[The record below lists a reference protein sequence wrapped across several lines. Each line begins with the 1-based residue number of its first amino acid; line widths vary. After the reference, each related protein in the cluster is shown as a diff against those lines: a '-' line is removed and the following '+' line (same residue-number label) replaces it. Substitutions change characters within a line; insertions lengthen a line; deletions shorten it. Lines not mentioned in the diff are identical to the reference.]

1 MKRIIDV
8 MLGDGVGGGVGVG
21 TLRYDLQGRRE
32 SAAFEY
38 GAGWLG
44 APARF
49 ALGPTLPLQAG
60 PQFHRK
66 SQDGS
71 IFHAAI
77 SDTEPDGW
85 AKRVIMRDH
94 IKRRQELRREGKEE
108 AQPLNAL
115 DYLLAVDDFSRVGA
129 LRFRDEE
136 GLFQRAQEER
146 RRTAPP
152 LIELGHLL
160 SASRA
165 VEANNETAADLAYL
179 RGRGTSLGGMRPK
192 CTVIDEDGSL
202 SIGKFPSIADER
214 AVTKGEVLAL
224 TLARKAGIDAAT
236 ARIVQSEDLPVAL
249 VRRFDRQNNGHR
261 VMYVS
266 AATMLGVE
274 ATEPEEHT
282 YTEIVDAI
290 RVHGADARADIEE
303 LWRRIAFSIL
313 ITNVDDH
320 LRNHGFLHVDREF
333 WRLSPAFDINPSPDR
348 VRELKTWIAGHFSEE
363 FFFFLLAEDFA
374 RAPAV
379 GLQGKIVGADL
390 LPLVTGAQHLA
401 EHVQFMVDARMTCQP
416 FPGTMNLSTNS
427 NGIGLARLLV
437 GLQHAGIDRA
447 HADILEEPVQRPE
460 VVGQ

>member
-1 MKRIIDV
+1 MKRTIDV
-8 MLGDGVGGGVGVG
+8 LLGDGLQVG

-32 SAAFEY
+32 SSAFEY
-38 GAGWLG
+38 DAGWLG
-44 APARF
+44 DPSRF

-66 SQDGS
+66 SKDGS
-71 IFHAAI
+71 LFHAAI
-77 SDTEPDGW
+77 ADTEPDGW
-85 AKRVIMRDH
+85 ARRVIMRDH
-94 IKRRQELRREGKEE
+94 IKRRQELRREGKEKE

-129 LRFRDEE
+129 LRYRDEN
-136 GLFQRAQEER
+136 GVFQRAQEEG

-165 VEANNETAADLAYL
+165 VEANKETAADLAYL
-179 RGRGTSLGGMRPK
+179 RGRGTSLGGTRPK
-192 CTVIDEDGSL
+192 CTVIDDNGAL

-224 TLARKAGIDAAT
+224 TLARKAGINAAV

-249 VRRFDRQNNGHR
+249 IRRFDRHANGHR

-274 ATEPEEHT
+274 VTEPEEHT
-282 YTEIVDAI
+282 YSEIVDAI
-290 RVHGADARADIEE
+290 RVHGANAQADIEE

-320 LRNHGFLHVDREF
+320 LRNHGFLHEDREF
-333 WRLSPAFDINPSPDR
+333 WRLSPAFDINPSPER
-348 VRELKTWIAGHFSEE
+348 LRELKTWISENVGPDMTIDALMSVIAYFRIPKSRARE
-363 FFFFLLAEDFA
+363 ILSEVVKSVESWRTTGQSIGMSAEELEPF
-374 RAPAV
+374 
-379 GLQGKIVGADL
+379 
-390 LPLVTGAQHLA
+390 
-401 EHVQFMVDARMTCQP
+401 VDA
-416 FPGTMNLSTNS
+416 FE
-427 NGIGLARLLV
+427 
-437 GLQHAGIDRA
+437 HAERSAAKKLI
-447 HADILEEPVQRPE
+447 
-460 VVGQ
+460 